1 MPPVQSKSVASHG
14 NSTDLEFLYGIH
26 DVSDDQHVYLDHT
39 KIDGRID
46 GIEGIDGR
54 GW

>member
-1 MPPVQSKSVASHG
+1 MPPVQSKSIAC
-14 NSTDLEFLYGIH
+14 H